1 MPPCPQ
7 CKGLLK
13 IFSSFRDQFHDQLSG
28 YDPQRFPRR
37 GPVPIS
43 ACAILE
49 LLFGSVLGP
58 GVEQH
63 LLYTNCG
70 TISRTSQ
77 HFPLLALPVF
87 PTDYRCK
94 TDPRFVPADTL
105 LAHFIES
112 LAIPSSSLCG
122 ACRGTMQVQSLSMT
136 NPPWIWFKTKGD
148 STMSPSST
156 LPIELS
162 GQHLIYN
169 LYAIIYVG
177 ENHFT
182 TRMRDP
188 SNEWWSYDGM
198 WRFGAARRDRIQ
210 ITTDLLHNGRRR
222 AAFLIYRHSDQ

>member
-1 MPPCPQ
+1 VPPCPQ

-13 IFSSFRDQFHDQLSG
+13 IFSSFRDQFRDQLSG

-162 GQHLIYN
+162 GQHLIYD

-182 TRMRDP
+182 ARMRDP